1 MAEYLINLSGNICEV
16 LIIHFFYS
24 TFEKKFS
31 KKTTVALSVLFT
43 AFQFMNNNLFLGKSV
58 LVMLG
63 STLFGFL
70 VSLLYDVKWSSRF
83 FYSILLLIIFGAPEM
98 IIGTVLTAV
107 FGVDLSAQYASP
119 VVFETGTLVSK
130 FFAYAI
136 VLVIRKRR
144 FKIEGIVSKQSFF
157 LLYILPAFSVLVLLF
172 FLKVCYSTDN
182 ADAQLMSLA
191 SSAVLTLANISIFYI
206 IDKLN
211 ELIETKEKLDFAE
224 LHIHNQLLHYR
235 ELNKHQNELRI
246 FRHDIKNRLLSLMAL
261 VKDGKS
267 DKALQIMENNLNWL
281 EEMNSNIINSGN
293 PVVDAIIQ
301 AKLHIVKDK
310 GITFQISTKL
320 AEEIRIDELELGIVL
335 GNALDNAI
343 EAVEKNTAANKKRIS
358 LSLMSADGRISI
370 SVSNPVEA
378 EINTERLCTAKPDKD
393 KHGYGIKSI
402 KTIAEKY
409 EGIVLFTCDNG
420 IFEANI
426 NLSNKK
432 N

>member
-1 MAEYLINLSGNICEV
+1 MAEYLINLSGNICEL
-16 LIIHFFYS
+16 LINHFFYS
-24 TFEKKFS
+24 AFEKKFS

-83 FYSILLLIIFGAPEM
+83 FYSILLLIILGAPEM
-98 IIGTVLTAV
+98 IIGTVLTTV

-119 VVFETGTLVSK
+119 VVFATGTLVSK

-144 FKIEGIVSKQSFF
+144 FKIEGIVSKQNFF
-157 LLYILPAFSVLVLLF
+157 LLYILPAFSALVLLF

-224 LHIHNQLLHYR
+224 LHIHNQVLHYQ

-378 EINTERLCTAKPDKD
+378 EINTERLSTAKPDKD

-402 KTIAEKY
+402 KAIAEKY